1 MEEEEE
7 RNGKVEE
14 YIGRWAT
21 VANNLL
27 IGYVLQKL
35 PPVLQSGDSGL
46 VDYHFISVVVT
57 FRSPSPIYTHSPSV
71 KSTFL

>member
-1 MEEEEE
+1 MCVEEEEEE

-35 PPVLQSGDSGL
+35 PPVL
-46 VDYHFISVVVT
+46 
-57 FRSPSPIYTHSPSV
+57 
-71 KSTFL
+71 